1 MWGHAG
7 KRAHFRKSW
16 FLFLSNRLGVW
27 DSQPLKFERVSLRI
41 RITKHQFDKIADSL
55 KEIIVSE
62 IDSIKE
68 HIDINNDGYVEIREF
83 KLVIK
88 SLIKA
93 LKMSIKGL
101 K

>member
-1 MWGHAG
+1 MGTRW
-7 KRAHFRKSW
+7 KTRTFPQSW

-68 HIDINNDGYVEIREF
+68 HIDVNNDGYVEIREF

>member
-1 MWGHAG
+1 M
-7 KRAHFRKSW
+7 
-16 FLFLSNRLGVW
+16 
-27 DSQPLKFERVSLRI
+27 RI
-41 RITKHQFDKIADSL
+41 RITKIQFDKIADSL

-68 HIDINNDGYVEIREF
+68 NIDVNNDGYVEIREF

-93 LKMSIKGL
+93 LKMSIRGL

>member
-7 KRAHFRKSW
+7 KRAHFRKVGFCS
-16 FLFLSNRLGVW
+16 FPTVQGFGILNL
-27 DSQPLKFERVSLRI
+27 LKFGCARLRI
-41 RITKHQFDKIADSL
+41 RITKNHFDKIADSL

-68 HIDINNDGYVEIREF
+68 HIDVNNDGYVEIREF
-83 KLVIK
+83 KLVVK

>member
-1 MWGHAG
+1 M
-7 KRAHFRKSW
+7 
-16 FLFLSNRLGVW
+16 FLSNRLGVW
-27 DSQPLKFERVSLRI
+27 DSQLLKFGCARLKI
-41 RITKHQFDKIADSL
+41 RITKNQFDKIADSL

-68 HIDINNDGYVEIREF
+68 NIDVNNDGYVEIREF
-83 KLVIK
+83 KLVVK

>member
-1 MWGHAG
+1 MWEHAG
-7 KRAHFRKSW
+7 KRAHFRKVGFCS
-16 FLFLSNRLGVW
+16 FPTVQGFGILNL
-27 DSQPLKFERVSLRI
+27 LKFGCAILKI
-41 RITKHQFDKIADSL
+41 RITKNQFDKIADSL

-68 HIDINNDGYVEIREF
+68 HIDVNNDGYVEIREF

-93 LKMSIKGL
+93 LKMSIRGL

>member
-1 MWGHAG
+1 M
-7 KRAHFRKSW
+7 
-16 FLFLSNRLGVW
+16 
-27 DSQPLKFERVSLRI
+27 RI
-41 RITKHQFDKIADSL
+41 RITKNHFDKIADSL

-68 HIDINNDGYVEIREF
+68 HIDVNNDGYVEIREF
-83 KLVIK
+83 KLVVK